1 MTVQCA
7 SCANFTLQNRDGYQ
21 GRTMAEAGFG
31 TCNRSTVAGRYE
43 SARFERHCH
52 MFAEADKTT
61 IIKRADWLERQERDT
76 AVAKQQTVAR
86 EAVREVENEIDS
98 MDDFAVR
105 ERASKWV
112 RHPSDGGDRLL

>member
-7 SCANFTLQNRDGYQ
+7 SCENFTLQNRDGYQ

-52 MFAEADKTT
+52 MFVEADQTT
-61 IIKRADWLERQERDT
+61 VIKRADWL
-76 AVAKQQTVAR
+76 VAR
-86 EAVREVENEIDS
+86 RLELEKTI
-98 MDDFAVR
+98 
-105 ERASKWV
+105 RAAQAKESK
-112 RHPSDGGDRLL
+112 

>member
-7 SCANFTLQNRDGYQ
+7 SCENFTLQNRDGYQ

-52 MFAEADKTT
+52 MFVEADKATV
-61 IIKRADWLERQERDT
+61 IKRVNWLAARRQELENTIR
-76 AVAKQQTVAR
+76 AVQAK
-86 EAVREVENEIDS
+86 E
-98 MDDFAVR
+98 
-105 ERASKWV
+105 SK
-112 RHPSDGGDRLL
+112 